1 MKVPGL
7 SNNPVQ
13 PAAFTAEEAADYL
26 RISRAG
32 VYRLM
37 KNGELPRAKIGDRTV
52 VRRVDLDAF
61 LEASVLT
68 DPVVRPHENSKS
80 PARGVYQNKP
90 TH

>member
-7 SNNPVQ
+7 SQNPVP

-37 KNGELPRAKIGDRTV
+37 KDRKLPRAKIGDRTV
-52 VRRVDLDAF
+52 IRRVDLDAF
-61 LEASVLT
+61 LANAVEVA
-68 DPVVRPHENSKS
+68 
-80 PARGVYQNKP
+80 
-90 TH
+90 